1 MGTEMA
7 RALAGINALT
17 AIDLIAVAVFAM
29 TGALTAS
36 RKQLDIVAFVWLGV
50 VTGVGGGTLRD
61 LLLGVPVFWV
71 QQPLFVVLSAV
82 VSALVFFVAHVPQSR
97 YRVLLWL
104 DAVGLAFVS
113 VAGAEKAL
121 AAGVGPA
128 IAVVMGVITAA
139 VGGILRDV
147 LGQEPSILLKKEIY
161 ITAALL
167 GAVSYVAALGVGS
180 STLVAQILGIGLAF
194 ALRALAIN
202 RAWSLPTYRARPG
215 RTPEEIERLF

>member
-1 MGTEMA
+1 MATELA
-7 RALAGINALT
+7 RALAAMHALT
-17 AIDLIAVAVFAM
+17 VIDLIAVAVFAI

-36 RKQLDIVAFVWLGV
+36 RKQLDIVAFIWLGV

-71 QQPLFVVLSAV
+71 QQPAFVVVSAV
-82 VSALVFFVAHVPQSR
+82 VAALVYFVAHVPQSR

-121 AAGVGPA
+121 AAGAGPT

-139 VGGILRDV
+139 VGGIVRDV

-161 ITAALL
+161 ISAALL
-167 GAVSYVAALGVGS
+167 GAAAYVAALGAGA
-180 STLVAQILGIGLAF
+180 TALMAQMTGIGLAF
-194 ALRALAIN
+194 GLRALAIS
-202 RAWSLPTYRARPG
+202 RGWSLPTYRPRAG
-215 RTPEEIERLF
+215 RTAAEIERLP

>member
-1 MGTEMA
+1 MATEIE
-7 RALAGINALT
+7 RAFALISALP
-17 AIDLIAVAVFAM
+17 AIDLIAVAVFAI

-36 RKQLDIVAFVWLGV
+36 RKQLDIVAFIWLGV

-71 QQPLFVVLSAV
+71 QQPAFVVVSAAV
-82 VSALVFFVAHVPQSR
+82 AALVFFVAHIPQSR

-121 AAGVGPA
+121 AAGAGPT
-128 IAVVMGVITAA
+128 IAVVMGIITAA
-139 VGGILRDV
+139 VGGIVRDV

-167 GAVSYVAALGVGS
+167 GAVAYVAALGAGAPVPA
-180 STLVAQILGIGLAF
+180 AQALGIVLAF
-194 ALRALAIN
+194 GLRALAIS
-202 RAWSLPTYRARPG
+202 RGWSLPTYRTRPG
-215 RTPEEIERLF
+215 RTAAEIEKLH

>member
-1 MGTEMA
+1 MATEFA
-7 RALAGINALT
+7 RAFASMHALT
-17 AIDLIAVAVFAM
+17 AIDLISVAVFAI

-71 QQPLFVVLSAV
+71 QQPVYVLLSAAV
-82 VSALVFFVAHVPQSR
+82 AALVFFIAHVPQSR

-121 AAGVGPA
+121 AAGAGPT

-139 VGGILRDV
+139 VGGIVRDV

-167 GAVSYVAALGVGS
+167 GAVAYVAALGAGTT
-180 STLVAQILGIGLAF
+180 TLLAQMIGIGLAF
-194 ALRALAIN
+194 GLRALAIS
-202 RAWSLPTYRARPG
+202 RGWSLPTYRTRAG
-215 RTPEEIERLF
+215 RTAAEIERLP

>member
-1 MGTEMA
+1 MATEFA
-7 RALAGINALT
+7 RALASMHALT
-17 AIDLIAVAVFAM
+17 AIDLIAVAVFAI

-71 QQPLFVVLSAV
+71 QQPIYVLLSAAV
-82 VSALVFFVAHVPQSR
+82 AALVFFVAHVPQSR

-104 DAVGLAFVS
+104 DAVGLAFVT

-121 AAGVGPA
+121 AAGSGPT

-139 VGGILRDV
+139 VGGIVRDV

-167 GAVSYVAALGVGS
+167 GAVAYVAALGAG
-180 STLVAQILGIGLAF
+180 TTNLLAQVIGIALAF
-194 ALRALAIN
+194 GLRALAIT
-202 RAWSLPTYRARPG
+202 RGWSLPTYRTRAG
-215 RTPEEIERLF
+215 RTAAEIERLP

>member
-1 MGTEMA
+1 MATEFA
-7 RALAGINALT
+7 RALASMHALT
-17 AIDLIAVAVFAM
+17 AIDLIAVAVFAI

-71 QQPLFVVLSAV
+71 QQPIYVLLSAAV
-82 VSALVFFVAHVPQSR
+82 AALVFFVAHVPQSR

-104 DAVGLAFVS
+104 DAVGLAFVT

-121 AAGVGPA
+121 AAGAGPT

-139 VGGILRDV
+139 VGGIVRDV

-167 GAVSYVAALGVGS
+167 GAVAYVAALGAG
-180 STLVAQILGIGLAF
+180 TTNLLAQVIGIALAF
-194 ALRALAIN
+194 GLRALAIT
-202 RAWSLPTYRARPG
+202 RGWSLPTYRTRAG
-215 RTPEEIERLF
+215 RTAAEIERLP

>member
-1 MGTEMA
+1 MFPPLNT
-7 RALAGINALT
+7 LT
-17 AIDLIAVAVFAM
+17 AIDLIAVAVFAI

-71 QQPLFVVLSAV
+71 LQPVYVVLSAV

-121 AAGVGPA
+121 AAGVGPT

-139 VGGILRDV
+139 VGGIVRDV

-161 ITAALL
+161 ITAALT
-167 GAVSYVAALGVGS
+167 GAAVYVAALGFGA
-180 STLVAQILGIGLAF
+180 STLIAQVFGIGLAF
-194 ALRALAIN
+194 ALRALAI
-202 RAWSLPTYRARPG
+202 RRGWSLPTYRTRRG
-215 RTPEEIERLF
+215 RTAEELETLS

>member
-1 MGTEMA
+1 MFA
-7 RALAGINALT
+7 AINALT
-17 AIDLIAVAVFAM
+17 AIDLIAVAVFAI

-36 RKQLDIVAFVWLGV
+36 RKQLDIVAFIWLGV

-71 QQPLFVVLSAV
+71 QQPVYVLVSAV
-82 VSALVFFVAHVPQSR
+82 VSALVYVVAHVPQSR

-121 AAGVGPA
+121 AAGVGPI

-139 VGGILRDV
+139 VGGIVRDV

-167 GAVSYVAALGVGS
+167 GAASYVATLGAGAP
-180 STLVAQILGIGLAF
+180 TLVAQALGIGLSF
-194 ALRALAIN
+194 ALRALAIS
-202 RAWSLPTYRARPG
+202 RGWSLPTYRARQG
-215 RTPEEIERLF
+215 RTAEELERLS

>member
-1 MGTEMA
+1 MGIEVA
-7 RALAGINALT
+7 RALAAMNALA
-17 AIDLIAVAVFAM
+17 AIDLIAVAVFAV

-61 LLLGVPVFWV
+61 LLLGLPVFWV
-71 QQPLFVVLSAV
+71 KQPVFVLVSAV

-128 IAVVMGVITAA
+128 IAVVMGIITAA
-139 VGGILRDV
+139 VGGIVRDV

-167 GAVSYVAALGVGS
+167 GAVAYVAAIGAGAPN
-180 STLVAQILGIGLAF
+180 TVAQVIGIGLAF
-194 ALRALAIN
+194 GLRALAI
-202 RAWSLPTYRARPG
+202 RRGWSLPTYRPRPG
-215 RTPEEIERLF
+215 RTTDEIDQLR